1 MIDNFSVKLL
11 KNIKISSQKES
22 NIKLI
27 YWLKGSGRVILNLKK
42 FQMKER
48 DLLFVMLNDIY
59 SIENEDGAIIA
70 SIEIAFKDYL
80 KYADD
85 YIKSNGYKF
94 PSIER
99 KQLEPFILNLL
110 DFESS
115 KSDKLQIK
123 DKLVKHLC
131 VELGYLQRN
140 QRIHYKLDNALV
152 DKVHEYI
159 INHHS
164 NKISR
169 QDMANA
175 LNMSAKEL
183 SKVIKYHTPYHNIT
197 QYINDVR
204 LKLCLIDILK
214 SNHLIQDIAYKHG
227 FNHFPHFIALF
238 NKKYG
243 ITPGQIRTKNQ
254 SHQYQSFNQS
264 FNQSE
269 IPLDEETQLLIAEAK
284 DNYSLTE

>member
-22 NIKLI
+22 TIKLI

-264 FNQSE
+264 E

>member
-140 QRIHYKLDNALV
+140 QRTHYKLDNALV

-159 INHHS
+159 IKHHS

-243 ITPGQIRTKNQ
+243 TTPGQIRTKNQ
-254 SHQYQSFNQS
+254 SHQYQS

-284 DNYSLTE
+284 DNYSSTE

>member
-80 KYADD
+80 KYAD
-85 YIKSNGYKF
+85 
-94 PSIER
+94 
-99 KQLEPFILNLL
+99 

-264 FNQSE
+264 E

>member
-214 SNHLIQDIAYKHG
+214 SKHG

-264 FNQSE
+264 E

>member
-11 KNIKISSQKES
+11 KNIKMSSQKES

-264 FNQSE
+264 E

>member
-159 INHHS
+159 INHQS

-264 FNQSE
+264 E

>member
-27 YWLKGSGRVILNLKK
+27 YWLKGSGRVILNLKN

-115 KSDKLQIK
+115 KPDKLQIK

-159 INHHS
+159 IKHHS

-243 ITPGQIRTKNQ
+243 TTPGQIRTKNQ
-254 SHQYQSFNQS
+254 SHQYQS

-284 DNYSLTE
+284 DNYSLAE

>member
-110 DFESS
+110 EFESS

-264 FNQSE
+264 E

>member
-227 FNHFPHFIALF
+227 FNHFPHFITLF

-254 SHQYQSFNQS
+254 SHQYQS

>member
-99 KQLEPFILNLL
+99 KQLEPFILNIL

-264 FNQSE
+264 E

>member
-11 KNIKISSQKES
+11 ENIKISSQKES

-264 FNQSE
+264 E

>member
-214 SNHLIQDIAYKHG
+214 SNHLIQNIAYKHG

-264 FNQSE
+264 E

>member
-1 MIDNFSVKLL
+1 MIDDFSVKLL

-140 QRIHYKLDNALV
+140 QRIRYKLDNALV

-159 INHHS
+159 IKHHS

-183 SKVIKYHTPYHNIT
+183 SKVIKYHKPYHNIT

-243 ITPGQIRTKNQ
+243 TTPGQIRTKNQ
-254 SHQYQSFNQS
+254 SHQYQS

-284 DNYSLTE
+284 DNYSLA

>member
-11 KNIKISSQKES
+11 KNIKISNQKES

-264 FNQSE
+264 E

>member
-140 QRIHYKLDNALV
+140 QRIRYKLDNALV

-159 INHHS
+159 IKHHS

-175 LNMSAKEL
+175 LNMSGKEL

-243 ITPGQIRTKNQ
+243 TTPGQIRTKNQ

-264 FNQSE
+264 E
-269 IPLDEETQLLIAEAK
+269 IPIDEETQLLIAEAK
-284 DNYSLTE
+284 DNYSLAE

>member
-140 QRIHYKLDNALV
+140 QRIRYKLDNALV

-159 INHHS
+159 IKHHS

-243 ITPGQIRTKNQ
+243 TTPGQIRTKNQ
-254 SHQYQSFNQS
+254 SHQYQS

-284 DNYSLTE
+284 DNYSLVE

>member
-238 NKKYG
+238 NKKNG

-254 SHQYQSFNQS
+254 SHQYQS

>member
-80 KYADD
+80 KYLDD

-264 FNQSE
+264 E

>member
-164 NKISR
+164 NISR

-264 FNQSE
+264 E

>member
-99 KQLEPFILNLL
+99 KQLEPFILNIL

-264 FNQSE
+264 E

-284 DNYSLTE
+284 DNYSLT

>member
-48 DLLFVMLNDIY
+48 VLLFVMLNDIY

-264 FNQSE
+264 E

>member
-99 KQLEPFILNLL
+99 KQLEPFILNFL

-264 FNQSE
+264 E

>member
-85 YIKSNGYKF
+85 NIKSNGYKF

-159 INHHS
+159 IKHHS

-243 ITPGQIRTKNQ
+243 TTPGQIRTKNQ
-254 SHQYQSFNQS
+254 SHQYQS

-284 DNYSLTE
+284 DNYSLAE

>member
-140 QRIHYKLDNALV
+140 QRTHYKLDNALV
-152 DKVHEYI
+152 DKVHKYI
-159 INHHS
+159 IKHHS

-169 QDMANA
+169 QGMANA

-243 ITPGQIRTKNQ
+243 TTPGQIRTKNQ

-264 FNQSE
+264 E
-269 IPLDEETQLLIAEAK
+269 IPLDEETQLLIAEVK
-284 DNYSLTE
+284 DNYSSTE

>member
-214 SNHLIQDIAYKHG
+214 SNHLIQDIVYKHG

-264 FNQSE
+264 E

>member
-152 DKVHEYI
+152 NKVHEYI
-159 INHHS
+159 IKHHS

-243 ITPGQIRTKNQ
+243 TTPGQIRNKNQ
-254 SHQYQSFNQS
+254 SHQYQS

-284 DNYSLTE
+284 DNYSLAE

>member
-1 MIDNFSVKLL
+1 MIDDFSVKLL

-140 QRIHYKLDNALV
+140 QRIRYKLDNALV

-159 INHHS
+159 IKHHS

-243 ITPGQIRTKNQ
+243 TTPGQIRTKNQ
-254 SHQYQSFNQS
+254 SHQYQS

-284 DNYSLTE
+284 DNYSLA

>member
-264 FNQSE
+264 E
-269 IPLDEETQLLIAEAK
+269 IPLDEETQLLIAETK

>member
-42 FQMKER
+42 IQMKER

-264 FNQSE
+264 E

>member
-85 YIKSNGYKF
+85 YIKSNGYNF

-264 FNQSE
+264 E

>member
-27 YWLKGSGRVILNLKK
+27 YWLKGSGRVILNLKN

-115 KSDKLQIK
+115 KPDKLQIK

-140 QRIHYKLDNALV
+140 QRTHYKLDNALV

-159 INHHS
+159 IKHHS

-243 ITPGQIRTKNQ
+243 TTPGQIRTKNQ
-254 SHQYQSFNQS
+254 SHQYQS

-284 DNYSLTE
+284 DNYSSTE

>member
-152 DKVHEYI
+152 DKVHDYI

-264 FNQSE
+264 E

>member
-140 QRIHYKLDNALV
+140 QRTHYKLDNALV
-152 DKVHEYI
+152 DKVHKYI
-159 INHHS
+159 IKHHS

-243 ITPGQIRTKNQ
+243 TTPGQIRTKNQ

-264 FNQSE
+264 E
-269 IPLDEETQLLIAEAK
+269 IPLDEETHLLIAEAK
-284 DNYSLTE
+284 DNYSSTE

>member
-227 FNHFPHFIALF
+227 FNHFTHFIALF

-264 FNQSE
+264 E

>member
-159 INHHS
+159 IKHHS

-243 ITPGQIRTKNQ
+243 TTPGQIRTKNQ
-254 SHQYQSFNQS
+254 SHQYQS

-284 DNYSLTE
+284 DNYSLAE